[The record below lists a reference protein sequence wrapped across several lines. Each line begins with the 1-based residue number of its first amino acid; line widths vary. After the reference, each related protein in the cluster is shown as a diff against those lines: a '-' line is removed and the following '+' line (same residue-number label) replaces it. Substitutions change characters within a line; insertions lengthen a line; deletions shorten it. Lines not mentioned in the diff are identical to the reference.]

1 MDAMT
6 PEEKIAAL
14 EAENAALRDEVGHW
28 RGAHRQERRGGW
40 PVGIEQPRPDGARPR
55 AKPLE
60 VFDTP
65 TPWPAGSTVQPAPL
79 PRGLCERCTA
89 AVARGE
95 TAVCGCVT
103 SGPVIC

>member
-28 RGAHRQERRGGW
+28 RGAHRQERRGEW
-40 PVGIEQPRPDGARPR
+40 PVGIEQPHPVRPR

-65 TPWPAGSTVQPAPL
+65 TPWPAGSTIQPAPL
-79 PRGLCERCTA
+79 PRGLCEKCTA

-95 TAVCGCVT
+95 TAVCGCAT
-103 SGPVIC
+103 SCPVIC